1 MDRTNHTNRQLRKL
15 INSKKLLKALGL
27 FSLYT
32 QKRVIQNVYNNNP
45 HNPSSR
51 IWSTWLTNHNINHN
65 ISNKLR

>member
-45 HNPSSR
+45 NNQSSR

>member
-45 HNPSSR
+45 HNQSSR